1 MEEHCASRLFYD
13 RILNSVMICSL
24 SFLLQRDLSDCHE
37 VLFFVLD
44 PLLGKRNT
52 CAKKLFL
59 YTLLFIGTSQ
69 KRKRRVFLFCFLN
82 WNARHIFSVTV
93 SNQNLRYCSDDY
105 LIDIVIRLLLSFHG
119 KIRTTARAKTSTT
132 V

>member
-1 MEEHCASRLFYD
+1 MLEIIF
-13 RILNSVMICSL
+13 I
-24 SFLLQRDLSDCHE
+24 
-37 VLFFVLD
+37 
-44 PLLGKRNT
+44 
-52 CAKKLFL
+52 
-59 YTLLFIGTSQ
+59 YTFIYRYVTEKEKEG
-69 KRKRRVFLFCFLN
+69 FLFCFLN